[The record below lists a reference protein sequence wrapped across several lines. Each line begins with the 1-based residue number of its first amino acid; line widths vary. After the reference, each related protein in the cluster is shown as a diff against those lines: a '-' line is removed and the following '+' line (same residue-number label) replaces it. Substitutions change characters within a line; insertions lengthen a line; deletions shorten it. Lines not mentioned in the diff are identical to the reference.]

1 MRAVERYA
9 CPCCG
14 YLSFS
19 EWPGS
24 YEVCHICYWEDD
36 PVQALD
42 PTYAGGANRPS
53 LFEAQ
58 SNYRKYGAMEERF
71 VKHVRG
77 IQPDDEQDAQW
88 RPLADGDRKFRRAP
102 ADLSDEE
109 HRDLNVWYY
118 WRQRRA

>member
-1 MRAVERYA
+1 MRTSERYA

-14 YLSFS
+14 YLAFS

-24 YEVCHICYWEDD
+24 YGVCHICFWEDD
-36 PVQALD
+36 PVQILD
-42 PTYAGGANRPS
+42 PTYAGGANYPS

-58 SNYRKYGAMEERF
+58 ANYRKYGAMEKRF

-77 IQPDDEQDAQW
+77 VQPDDEQDPQW
-88 RPLADGDRKFRRAP
+88 RRLVDGDRRFRRVP
-102 ADLSDEE
+102 AELSDEE
-109 HRDLNVWYY
+109 QRDLDVWYY